1 MASVEGGLTVAK
13 DIPAEPPQELQS
25 TAGGHGHSA
34 PFGQDVESGEADLAR
49 INKVY
54 RWDNKPVP
62 NQSP

>member
-13 DIPAEPPQELQS
+13 DIPTEPPRELQS
-25 TAGGHGHSA
+25 TADGHGHSA

-54 RWDNKPVP
+54 R
-62 NQSP
+62 